1 MRRLAL
7 GVVVA
12 AMLALVASPQLAS
25 AQIWSSDKQNPK
37 NYDDANDSQP
47 IRLMS
52 YVLAPV
58 GFTLEWTIA
67 RPLHYIATQTPLAPV
82 LNPGGTDRP
91 PVVLSL
97 PPPDTFPPEK
107 KEAAGPEGASEEA
120 ATSASKV
127 AKAPVKSG
135 LGTVVVPSQP
145 TVR

>member
-1 MRRLAL
+1 M
-7 GVVVA
+7 VA
-12 AMLALVASPQLAS
+12 AMLGLVASPQLAR
-25 AQIWSSDKQNPK
+25 AQAWSSDKQNPK
-37 NYDDANDSQP
+37 GYDDANDSQP
-47 IRLMS
+47 VKLMS

-67 RPLHYIATQTPLAPV
+67 RPLHYLATQTPLAPV

-97 PPPDTFPPEK
+97 PPPDKFPPEK
-107 KEAAGPEGASEEA
+107 KEVARREGASDETT
-120 ATSASKV
+120 TSASKV

-145 TVR
+145 AIR